1 MAINIITINNTRE
14 ENLMDILKM
23 GAEMLMQKLGTSVDT
38 DTMMS
43 ALTGLLGDGQDGL
56 DLAALAS
63 KMMSSGDF
71 GSMVESWLG
80 DDANKNISP
89 ASLMSL
95 LGENNIADF
104 AGKVGVDA
112 STAASGLSD
121 VLPTMMDKAS
131 SGGNLLDSVG
141 GADGL
146 LGMAK
151 KLF

>member
-1 MAINIITINNTRE
+1 
-14 ENLMDILKM
+14 MDILKM
-23 GAEMLMQKLGTSVDT
+23 GAEMLMQKLGSSVDL

-43 ALTGLLGDGQDGL
+43 ALSGLLGDGEGGL
-56 DLAALAS
+56 DLSELAS
-63 KMMSSGDF
+63 KMMASEDLA
-71 GSMVESWLG
+71 SMVTSWLG
-80 DDANKNISP
+80 NGDNKTISANSVT
-89 ASLMSL
+89 SL

-104 AGKVGVDA
+104 AGKVGVDT

-121 VLPTMMDKAS
+121 VLPTMIDKAS
-131 SGGNLLDSVG
+131 SGGSLLDSVG

>member
-1 MAINIITINNTRE
+1 
-14 ENLMDILKM
+14 MDILKT

-43 ALTGLLGDGQDGL
+43 ALTGLLGDGKGGV

-63 KMMSSGDF
+63 KMMSSGDL
-71 GSMVESWLG
+71 GKLVNSWLG
-80 DDANKNISP
+80 DGANEAISP
-89 ASLMSL
+89 ASMMSL
-95 LGENNIADF
+95 LGENKIADF
-104 AGKVGVDA
+104 ADKVGVDTP
-112 STAASGLSD
+112 TAASGLSE

-131 SGGNLLDSVG
+131 SGGSLLDSVG

-146 LGMAK
+146 LNMAK

>member
-1 MAINIITINNTRE
+1 
-14 ENLMDILKM
+14 MDIVKM
-23 GAEMLMQKLGTSVDT
+23 GAEMLMQKLGASVDT

-43 ALTGLLGDGQDGL
+43 ALSGLIGDGGGGV
-56 DLAALAS
+56 DLAGLAS

-71 GSMVESWLG
+71 GSMVTSWLG
-80 DDANKNISP
+80 DGANSDISP
-89 ASLMSL
+89 DSLMSL
-95 LGENNIADF
+95 LGENKIAEF
-104 AGKVGVDA
+104 AGKVGVDT

-121 VLPTMMDKAS
+121 VLPAMMDKAS
-131 SGGNLLDSVG
+131 SGGSLLDSVG

>member
-1 MAINIITINNTRE
+1 ME
-14 ENLMDILKM
+14 ILKM
-23 GAEMLMQKLGTSVDT
+23 GAEMLMQRLGTSVDS

-43 ALTGLLGDGQDGL
+43 ALSGLLGDGEGGL
-56 DLAALAS
+56 DLAGLAS
-63 KMMSSGDF
+63 NMMSSGDL
-71 GSMVESWLG
+71 GSMVQSWLG
-80 DDANKNISP
+80 DGANEGISP

-95 LGENNIADF
+95 LGENKIADF
-104 AGKVGVDA
+104 AGKVGVDT

-131 SGGNLLDSVG
+131 SDGNLLDSIG
-141 GADGL
+141 GAESL